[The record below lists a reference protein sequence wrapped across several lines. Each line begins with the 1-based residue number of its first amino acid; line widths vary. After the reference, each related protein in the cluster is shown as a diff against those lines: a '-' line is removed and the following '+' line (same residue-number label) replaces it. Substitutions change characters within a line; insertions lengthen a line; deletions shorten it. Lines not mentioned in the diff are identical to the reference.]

1 MNKIFAFLVLLI
13 PSISH
18 AYTLP
23 SDVTIS
29 QINKY
34 NCVQVSNKNV
44 QEIKG
49 KIQQDKTDIIELVN
63 KINTVKFDLYMDKLA
78 MNDKLRDARAQ
89 LDRDIISSMVD
100 DNLLDTCIKN
110 TISEIRLGYEKDNK
124 HADLQQYIRDQDDK
138 IALSKKMQS
147 EMMGLY
153 LNLNTS
159 NSTLKNNDSSGA
171 LSFSGKTI
179 SENLLNDPFKKS
191 IKKPIFRIKK
201 KLKPNL

>member
-78 MNDKLRDARAQ
+78 MDDKLRDARAQ
-89 LDRDIISSMVD
+89 LDRDIISSMVA

-153 LNLNTS
+153 LNLNTN